1 VARPRSSPTLTRSFR
16 EFMPQWLARQQWYLG
31 AGVPVLRP
39 VGAFRLEDP
48 DGEAGIETQL
58 VSDGDEIYQIPDDLL
73 GRCAGEG
80 GAHRDGGAQRARHT
94 LDLRRDDRPG
104 LGG

>member
-1 VARPRSSPTLTRSFR
+1 VARPRSGPTLAPSFR
-16 EFMPQWLARQQWYLG
+16 EFMPQWLARQRWYLG
-31 AGVPVLRP
+31 VEVPVLRP

-58 VSDGDEIYQIPDDLL
+58 VTDGDEIYQIPDDLL
-73 GRCAGEG
+73 GPLRWRR

-104 LGG
+104 LGA